1 MKLKSAVVYVIGST
15 IEVIKLK
22 TYKGINILKQI
33 TA

>member
-1 MKLKSAVVYVIGST
+1 MKLKSAVMYVIGST

-22 TYKGINILKQI
+22 IYKGINILKQI

>member
-1 MKLKSAVVYVIGST
+1 MKLKSVVMYVIGST
-15 IEVIKLK
+15 IGVIKLQ